1 MQVAFYIAIIGAVT
15 APVGTQVLKFFGISI
30 HDLHVAGGMVV
41 LSVAVVFALGGKCSK
56 YLSNTARAIMNR
68 VMGPIPVALV
78 VQMII
83 DGLKVLLS
91 GLAGS

>member
-1 MQVAFYIAIIGAVT
+1 
-15 APVGTQVLKFFGISI
+15 
-30 HDLHVAGGMVV
+30 V

-78 VQMII
+78 AQMII